1 MLNRGAN
8 RSAINEASAAMDL
21 SVSRKIRQ
29 GYRKKGMLDVDITA
43 LLRKREN
50 QNFETR
56 AKELLKDATG
66 QSAAAFDAAAWLA
79 GTTPNPSPCAP
90 SCGSGSGGSPWWAP
104 FALSGMTVAWE

>member
-1 MLNRGAN
+1 
-8 RSAINEASAAMDL
+8 MDL

-29 GYRKKGMLDVDITA
+29 GYLKKGMPDADITA

-66 QSAAAFDAAAWLA
+66 QSAAAFDNTIWTRVGEHRKTHRQGTSHSDAEPSSAEAGQVVNDFLWLA
-79 GTTPNPSPCAP
+79 DKVDGITPA
-90 SCGSGSGGSPWWAP
+90 
-104 FALSGMTVAWE
+104 